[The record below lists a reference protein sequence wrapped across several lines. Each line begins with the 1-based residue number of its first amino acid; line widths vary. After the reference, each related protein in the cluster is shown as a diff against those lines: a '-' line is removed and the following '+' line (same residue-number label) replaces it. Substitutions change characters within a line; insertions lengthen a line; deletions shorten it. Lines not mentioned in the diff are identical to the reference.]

1 MNKGA
6 QTREMILARTA
17 PLFNR
22 QGYFGAS
29 LADIMRVT
37 GLEKGGIYNH
47 FASKDDLALAAFE
60 YSVGL
65 QQQRFVEALA
75 GKRNA
80 AERLRA
86 IVNVFQATIDNPA
99 IAGGCPVLN
108 TAIEADD
115 THPALRARARA
126 TMDEWHAMVERIVA
140 KGTERGELRANT
152 DPAAVATLLTATL
165 EGAIM
170 LSKLYD
176 DTSYMLRAVQHL
188 NWYIDSVLA
197 Q

>member
-1 MNKGA
+1 
-6 QTREMILARTA
+6 
-17 PLFNR
+17 
-22 QGYFGAS
+22 
-29 LADIMRVT
+29 
-37 GLEKGGIYNH
+37 
-47 FASKDDLALAAFE
+47 
-60 YSVGL
+60 
-65 QQQRFVEALA
+65 
-75 GKRNA
+75 
-80 AERLRA
+80 
-86 IVNVFQATIDNPA
+86 
-99 IAGGCPVLN
+99 
-108 TAIEADD
+108 
-115 THPALRARARA
+115 
-126 TMDEWHAMVERIVA
+126 MVERIVA